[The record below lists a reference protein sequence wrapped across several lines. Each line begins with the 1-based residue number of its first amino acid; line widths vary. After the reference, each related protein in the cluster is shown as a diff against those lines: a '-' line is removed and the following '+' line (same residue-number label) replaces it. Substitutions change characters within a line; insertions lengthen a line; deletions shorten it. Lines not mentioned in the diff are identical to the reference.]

1 MTVLLPVMHV
11 TPLLAEEATVTP
23 VEEKDNVIW
32 TVRAGSFLNADT
44 AWDTLY
50 YLKGEGFKPV
60 MVYLYDGQGRGW
72 RVVQMGD
79 YPTRSQ
85 ARAAGRIFKKKT
97 GLDYLVRS
105 MSVEL
110 LEERTLESRKSPV
123 PQMVTVLKPGEQP
136 TKSGS
141 LPLSGRKL
149 TGAPESLF
157 YELGQRDVLLNT
169 EQRLQNV
176 LLARIMLRRGYVQEG
191 LRLYAKLLRSYPG
204 DNDLREEYVGALI
217 DNNEIEKAQSMLR
230 RWLYLD
236 PESPNALRQEARL
249 RILAGD
255 YSVQIDTLD
264 YLLRLRPGDID
275 SISAKAYSNQQGGD
289 WLGAINSFSALID
302 AEPDNYEARQALSS
316 LLMER
321 RPRLVLTPSIN
332 LQSDESVTTTLGSRF
347 SMQLTDQTRGEFYY
361 GNTRIYRPQQDGVE
375 KINKDVNQAAFL
387 FKREFTRTFT
397 GIAGVG
403 AFEGTAS
410 GISGALGFDWRIHD
424 PGTFSAMIDYNN
436 PWLDEPSAANYE
448 GHYNQLSLTYDGFYD
463 DEWGLFLNG
472 QLRQYKLESDRNYG
486 AKGIYNI
493 ILTRRILADP
503 DLFISYSFYRS
514 FFKYDDENYKPF
526 EVVENES
533 IHTLSASFSKSLCD
547 TIIFQAAGGIRLD
560 EFKEGPSYF
569 GGPSLAFRL
578 GRFELNLN
586 YEYSSDS
593 GLAGGGE
600 SQFLSGGVGF
610 VF

>member
-32 TVRAGSFLNADT
+32 TVRAGSFLNTDT

-50 YLKGEGFKPV
+50 YLRNEGFKPV

-141 LPLSGRKL
+141 LPLSGREL

-403 AFEGTAS
+403 AFEGTSS
-410 GISGALGFDWRIHD
+410 GVSGALGFDWRIHD